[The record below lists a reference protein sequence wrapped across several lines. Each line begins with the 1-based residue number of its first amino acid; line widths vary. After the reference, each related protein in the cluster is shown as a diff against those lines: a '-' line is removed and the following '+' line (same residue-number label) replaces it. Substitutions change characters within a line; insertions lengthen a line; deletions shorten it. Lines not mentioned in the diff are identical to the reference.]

1 MSNNN
6 NNNNN
11 YDKYQ
16 GREKPGHTADSKG
29 IVNNIIII
37 LTYNLLQLHFII
49 DIIIMSCIKTKRGNR
64 TNFPIRKVS
73 I

>member
-1 MSNNN
+1 MSNNDD
-6 NNNNN
+6 N

-16 GREKPGHTADSKG
+16 GREKSGHTTDSKG
-29 IVNNIIII
+29 IVINIIII
-37 LTYNLLQLHFII
+37 LPYNLLQVHFII

-64 TNFPIRKVS
+64 TNFPIKKVS